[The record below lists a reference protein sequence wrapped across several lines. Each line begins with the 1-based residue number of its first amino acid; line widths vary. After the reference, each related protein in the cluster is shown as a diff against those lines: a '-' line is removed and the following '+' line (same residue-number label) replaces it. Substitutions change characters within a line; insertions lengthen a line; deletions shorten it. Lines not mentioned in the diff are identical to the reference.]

1 MKTKTKYKTSFP
13 LFTVLPET
21 LKIGVEPNAL
31 TIGTQATLYCNSS
44 SSNPPVKLSWWKD
57 GIPVAA
63 SEESSNLPGLWGGK
77 TSSSQLKLNITQD
90 MNDLKITCQGTNDA
104 LQRSINEAMNLQV
117 LCKFKD

>member
-1 MKTKTKYKTSFP
+1 M
-13 LFTVLPET
+13 PET
-21 LKIGVEPNAL
+21 LKIGVEPKAL

-57 GIPVAA
+57 GIPIAE
-63 SEESSNLPGLWGGK
+63 SEESTTLKGLWGGK